1 MNTELIAQT
10 NAKAAYLD
18 ERCWFFEAESIRE
31 LVDALEAAQL
41 AREPVAW
48 MHVDG
53 FAELAAGKSQIVYPK
68 PANMGYAPLHRRPAP
83 QVPMTDKEIAG
94 AWISIADPVALG
106 GKFNGSDAVRDF
118 VRAVEAHHG
127 IGVKP

>member
-1 MNTELIAQT
+1 MSAELIEQA

-41 AREPVAW
+41 AGEPVAW

-83 QVPMTDKEIAG
+83 QVPMTVDDIEKLVSEKG
-94 AWISIADPVALG
+94 LRWFSMNYSTT
-106 GKFNGSDAVRDF
+106 FNDII
-118 VRAVEAHHG
+118 RAIEAHHK